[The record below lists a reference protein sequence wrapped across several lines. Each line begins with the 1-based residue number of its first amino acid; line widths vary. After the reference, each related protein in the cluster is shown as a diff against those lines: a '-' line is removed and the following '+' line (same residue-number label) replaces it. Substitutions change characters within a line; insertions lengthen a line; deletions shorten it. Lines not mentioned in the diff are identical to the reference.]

1 MATSALTDAD
11 ALAMAGRIFYELSGR
26 RVIWPLLDT
35 EETFT
40 LRPGRR
46 YQIIRLSGQ
55 PIKAVESVT
64 YRRGTVESVLPFS
77 RISSSKIRLDSAMF
91 GSDLCMGEGEI
102 NVRYTYGAKPP
113 AQILHAIQLLADELQ
128 TADSDPGACQLPTNI
143 KSVARQGFNMTMET
157 ADEIIA
163 SGGTGVDEVDK
174 ALAYFNSTK
183 SKRRARVVSATV
195 PPSTRQLTRTHENGA
210 SDG

>member
-11 ALAMAGRIFYELSGR
+11 ALVMAGRIFYELSGR

-40 LRPGRR
+40 LRPGKR
-46 YQIIRLSGQ
+46 YQILRLSGQ

-64 YRRGTVESVLPFS
+64 YRRGTVENVLPFS
-77 RISSSKIRLDSAMF
+77 KISSAKIRLDTAIF
-91 GSDLCMGEGEI
+91 GSDICMSEGEI
-102 NVRYTYGAKPP
+102 TVRYTYGAKPP
-113 AQILHAIQLLADELQ
+113 MQILSAIQALADELQ
-128 TADSDPGACQLPTNI
+128 KSETDPGACQLPTNI
-143 KSVARQGFNMTMET
+143 KSVTRQGLSMTMGT
-157 ADEIIA
+157 AEAIIT

-183 SKRRARVVSATV
+183 SMRRARVVSATV
-195 PPSTRQLTRTHENGA
+195 PPSTRQSTRTHENGA